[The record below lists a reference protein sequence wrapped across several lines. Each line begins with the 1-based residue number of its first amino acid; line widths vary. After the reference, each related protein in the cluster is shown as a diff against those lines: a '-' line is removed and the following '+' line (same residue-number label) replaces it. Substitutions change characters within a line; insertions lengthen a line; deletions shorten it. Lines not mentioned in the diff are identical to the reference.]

1 MPPQKRPG
9 RIAMEQQH
17 RVSRPRPLVDTGAAA
32 LRRGNV
38 ARLVRPEAIEG
49 PIHLSCWVCHIS
61 STQASLL
68 ACDFL
73 SWNPLLFLSRSYVV
87 STAAQIRLPNL
98 DTGRFSRPGKVRRVS
113 VPAGFQHVSFPGV
126 ASQTNQ
132 AGTSPLPARNS
143 PTTLTCMLI
152 CRPSLACFTGVS
164 LHRLLPHDAVR
175 RRGRDAPKAQHTP
188 SVTF

>member
-1 MPPQKRPG
+1 MAINRVGGQIVCLVRTPEPEQIGGNHPPPCTDQGLDGMPPQKRPG

-32 LRRGNV
+32 LRRGDV

-73 SWNPLLFLSRSYVV
+73 SWNPLLFLSRSYVAR
-87 STAAQIRLPNL
+87 SIQGL
-98 DTGRFSRPGKVRRVS
+98 D
-113 VPAGFQHVSFPGV
+113 
-126 ASQTNQ
+126 
-132 AGTSPLPARNS
+132 
-143 PTTLTCMLI
+143 
-152 CRPSLACFTGVS
+152 SLARKTERIANLIGLVGQKGHHA
-164 LHRLLPHDAVR
+164 LTDLL
-175 RRGRDAPKAQHTP
+175 RGQRC
-188 SVTF
+188 S